1 MSNFLLKDPKCVF
14 IHIPKTAGTSIRK
27 GVWKSNYEG
36 PVFGY
41 IPKEWEHLYSFAF
54 TRHPLQRLVSAYK
67 MFTIGT
73 EGDPQWKFPK
83 DAKELTIS
91 SFMDIVLDETIIYDE
106 RRKTFDEKIRHHT
119 IPQTH
124 PFNCLDKAKFIGKQ
138 ENFDK
143 DFETVCQTLKINK
156 IAPKMHT
163 TNSTHWSDILD
174 KTSIE
179 RAVEY
184 YREDFKLLDYK
195 IIT

>member
-1 MSNFLLKDPKCVF
+1 MSNFLLKDPECVF

-41 IPKEWEHLYSFAF
+41 IPKEWEDLFSFAF
-54 TRHPLQRLVSAYK
+54 IRHPLQRLVSAYN

-73 EGDPQWKFPK
+73 KGDSQWRFPE
-83 DAKELTIS
+83 DARELNWE
-91 SFMDIVLDETIIYDE
+91 SFLDIVTDENIIYDE

-138 ENFDK
+138 ETFDE
-143 DFETVCQTLKINK
+143 DFETITKKLKINIK
-156 IAPKMHT
+156 APKIHT
-163 TNSTHWSDILD
+163 TNSQPWYKVMD
-174 KTSIE
+174 KISID
-179 RAVEY
+179 RAIEY
-184 YREDFKLLDYK
+184 YKEDFEQLDYR
-195 IIT
+195 I